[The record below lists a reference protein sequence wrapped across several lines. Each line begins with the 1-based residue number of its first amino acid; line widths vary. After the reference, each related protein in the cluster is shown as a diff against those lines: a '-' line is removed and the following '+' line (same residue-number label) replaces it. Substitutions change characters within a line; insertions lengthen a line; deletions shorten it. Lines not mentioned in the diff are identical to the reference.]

1 MPPDLMSF
9 TYLECAI
16 IFSKR
21 LKYFVDLNIQINI
34 FWDQTNPL
42 FLWFHVVQLLI
53 NKAGEYL
60 QSYSYFLDWCGP
72 FFFPV
77 PSHLSNV
84 EFSWERSL
92 SITGWIPNMRN
103 SYRRWIRNSK
113 LVYMWKKRRKKRID
127 MQKKMD
133 ANNVLKSFL
142 NEWQRAM
149 RTF

>member
-1 MPPDLMSF
+1 MSF
-9 TYLECAI
+9 TYLECATV
-16 IFSKR
+16 FSKR

-60 QSYSYFLDWCGP
+60 QSYSYFFT
-72 FFFPV
+72 FFPPV

-113 LVYMWKKRRKKRID
+113 LVYMWKKKNRYAEK
-127 MQKKMD
+127 
-133 ANNVLKSFL
+133 NVCKQCFKEFL
-142 NEWQRAM
+142 EWVAEGYDDLLVWKEA
-149 RTF
+149 